1 MGRTKNGTSGG
12 TKPEKPKV
20 IRRHVRLKKE
30 HLQHVQLRQSQDK
43 YLKTILN
50 NEVTMCHGP
59 AGTSKT
65 FTACFTALTLL
76 ADKRIKQIIL
86 CKPIQESGEKL
97 GHLPGGVDEKIEP
110 FMQSFISNLRKIIG
124 DEITERLL
132 DRNIIEFKPLAYM
145 RGDTYDDCL
154 MILDEAQN
162 CTFKQ
167 LMLFITR
174 MGKTSKVVIAGDVS
188 QYDIPKAQAGLPGF
202 IELIKGI
209 DGVADFAFNEDDIV
223 RAPILKRIVNR
234 YDKWKANHN
243 I

>member
-1 MGRTKNGTSGG
+1 MGRTKNGTSGK
-12 TKPEKPKV
+12 TKPETPAV
-20 IRRHVRLKKE
+20 VRRHVRLKKE
-30 HLQHVQLRQSQDK
+30 HLQHVKLRQSQDK
-43 YLKTILN
+43 YHKTILS
-50 NEVTMCHGP
+50 NEVTFCHGP

-65 FTACFTALTLL
+65 FTACFTALTML

-110 FMQSFISNLRKIIG
+110 FMQSFVSNLRKIIG
-124 DEITERLL
+124 EEITQRLL

-202 IELIKGI
+202 IELIKDI
-209 DGVADFAFNEDDIV
+209 KGVESFAFSEDDIV
-223 RAPILKRIVNR
+223 RAPILKDIVNR
-234 YDKWKANHN
+234 YDKWKANRN

>member
-1 MGRTKNGTSGG
+1 MSKNKNGTSGK
-12 TKPEKPKV
+12 TNAEIPKV

-30 HLQHVQLRQSQDK
+30 HLLHVKLRQSQEK
-43 YLKTILN
+43 YLRTVLS
-50 NEVTMCHGP
+50 NEVTICHGP

-76 ADKRIKQIIL
+76 AERKIKQIIL

-110 FMQSFISNLRKIIG
+110 FMQSFVSNLRKIIG
-124 DEITERLL
+124 EEITQRLL

-167 LMLFITR
+167 LMLFTTR
-174 MGKTSKVVIAGDVS
+174 MGKTSKVIIAGDVS

-202 IELIKGI
+202 IKLIRGIKG
-209 DGVADFAFNEDDIV
+209 VAEFAFSEDDIV
-223 RAPILKRIVNR
+223 RAPILKDIVNR
-234 YDKWKANHN
+234 YDKWKANRN

>member
-1 MGRTKNGTSGG
+1 MGRSKNGTSGK

-20 IRRHVRLKKE
+20 VRRHVRLKKE
-30 HLQHVQLRQSQDK
+30 HLYHVQLRQTQEK
-43 YLKTILN
+43 YLRTISN
-50 NEVTMCHGP
+50 NEVTLCHGP

-76 ADKRIKQIIL
+76 AEKKIKQIIL

-110 FMQSFISNLRKIIG
+110 FMQSFVSNLRKIIG
-124 DEITERLL
+124 DEITQRLL

-202 IELIKGI
+202 IELLKDIKG
-209 DGVADFAFNEDDIV
+209 VASFKFSEDDIV
-223 RAPILKRIVNR
+223 RAEILKDIVNK
-234 YDKWKANHN
+234 YNKWKAENN